1 MIRFSAFL
9 VAVAV
14 GLLVAGVVTSRLAL
28 VYGAIGVSGVAL
40 LALGVGVLIKRREL
54 FGQPEPA
61 QPELKLPEPGLAQ
74 PEPAVAYVA
83 PGQQSPGSRRLGLA
97 RGPRR
102 VRVGRCARPPARPAP
117 APPPVRH
124 DAARFDRLDPQR
136 GRTGDPAPA
145 PGTPPG
151 PRGPRGLRGPRGP
164 RDTTGSRSPGAPCRP
179 RAPCRPGEPGE
190 PAGPGTLRAPD
201 RGHSRGYGRLRAA
214 RGRRARHPG
223 AGRSASGR
231 REPVPGRRPRP
242 GR

>member
-83 PGQQSPGSRRLGLA
+83 PGQQAPVPVGSAWPAVPAGSA
-97 RGPRR
+97 S
-102 VRVGRCARPPARPAP
+102 ADAPARPL
-117 APPPVRH
+117 APPPPRPPSGMTPPASTAWTPSE
-124 DAARFDRLDPQR
+124 D
-136 GRTGDPAPA
+136 APA
-145 PGTPPG
+145 TQPLPQVPRQAPRRPAKRPPRRNRL
-151 PRGPRGLRGPRGP
+151 PQP
-164 RDTTGSRSPGAPCRP
+164 RSPLPPKSPLPPRRTRRTRRTRNAP
-179 RAPCRPGEPGE
+179 
-190 PAGPGTLRAPD
+190 
-201 RGHSRGYGRLRAA
+201 S
-214 RGRRARHPG
+214 
-223 AGRSASGR
+223 
-231 REPVPGRRPRP
+231 PRP
-242 GR
+242 WP